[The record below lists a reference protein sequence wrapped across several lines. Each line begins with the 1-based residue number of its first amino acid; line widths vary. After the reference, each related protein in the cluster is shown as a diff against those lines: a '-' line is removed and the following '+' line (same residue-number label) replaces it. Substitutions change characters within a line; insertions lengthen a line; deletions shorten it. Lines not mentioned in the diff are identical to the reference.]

1 MDFSR
6 LDDTKFPNLE
16 TASPYALKNTFD
28 YTRWVP
34 NTKVHLVNVLWNGDY
49 SNVVKFENDSARDK
63 WFDNIKDSYELTL
76 TSNARIVPDGTIK
89 LPLPYDVAARYN
101 YLYVD
106 IPLATSR
113 EMLIQNE
120 SEQGVRRWF
129 FFVGDVSYSAPNTTI
144 VSLYLDVWSTFINDS
159 RLTYMMLERGH
170 APVSATDT
178 DTYLSN
184 PIENNRYLLAPDV
197 NYDDS
202 DVVRDSKFVPFGSGK
217 KYVCI
222 ASTVGYQQI
231 QRNEMGEVGS
241 GDSYGAPTYSNTS
254 DWYGYQ
260 LQVNGYGFGNGKDY
274 STISAPVNM
283 YNRPDAMMPTGL
295 DVYAIPA
302 DDWNF
307 LTEVKEKSPAFLR
320 TIQAFFIVDEN
331 MITLKTKLS
340 FLGHTIYYCTGAEQE
355 LDGYNLEKGMFGFDK
370 EMQRFAKLYT
380 YPYSRIEVSDN
391 TGNVAEVRIENT
403 GKIGMKMLTSVAFPI
418 LDYRV
423 FLTGVNGIGS
433 QTYSWRNLNNDELS
447 KIMPNG
453 DWNKYLFEF
462 DIPTF
467 AIYMDAETAW
477 YLDSYGTSVS
487 QARKNALTVY
497 HNTVRSANL
506 GYTNNTAS
514 TNNAHDNAVRQA
526 DTAQSNGLASND
538 TANTNAQNSASTANT
553 NAQNMASTTK
563 TNTNNMATCNYNN
576 VNLTIASNTAN
587 TNEANNAAS
596 SIIIWKNTQ
605 ARGDVNS
612 KNLVSLYTT
621 ETENQTSIATTSA
634 SGNAS
639 ISTGTM
645 SGAVSGAM
653 SGMGDPVTGGIG
665 AVAGAVMGGLTAS
678 ISADVANGNASI
690 TAQANEAVTKATVN
704 SNSNCCTRAIATSQN
719 VTESENTNRTNQ
731 TNHTNSCLAGQRDN
745 NYNTT
750 TANANNLYNTQS
762 GNATRTY
769 NTDSG
774 NASRT
779 KNTADANTNRTHSTS
794 VTNANNTQA
803 TDNTNTGRT
812 REIGILNA
820 KETLENAQATSQAN
834 LYDARRKAP
843 IQLTNVSGDG
853 AQMYYGMNGLQFKL
867 RTQSDS
873 AIAQTGAQFARF
885 GYTLNQIWD
894 VAASGLNLMH
904 NFTYW
909 KAADIWVD
917 VRNVASSEVSDT
929 IIDIFKRGVTVW
941 SDPNKIGKVGIYDN

>member
-1 MDFSR
+1 
-6 LDDTKFPNLE
+6 
-16 TASPYALKNTFD
+16 
-28 YTRWVP
+28 
-34 NTKVHLVNVLWNGDY
+34 
-49 SNVVKFENDSARDK
+49 
-63 WFDNIKDSYELTL
+63 
-76 TSNARIVPDGTIK
+76 
-89 LPLPYDVAARYN
+89 
-101 YLYVD
+101 
-106 IPLATSR
+106 
-113 EMLIQNE
+113 
-120 SEQGVRRWF
+120 
-129 FFVGDVSYSAPNTTI
+129 
-144 VSLYLDVWSTFINDS
+144 
-159 RLTYMMLERGH
+159 MMLERGH

-202 DVVRDSKFVPFGSGK
+202 DVVRDSKFVPFGNGK

-231 QRNEMGEVGS
+231 QNNEMGEVGS
-241 GDSYGAPTYSNTS
+241 SDSWGTPTYSDTA

-274 STISAPVNM
+274 TTISAPVNM
-283 YNRPDAMMPTGL
+283 YNRPNSMMPTGL

-302 DDWNF
+302 DDTTF
-307 LTEVKEKSPAFLR
+307 LSDVKDKSPAFLR
-320 TIQAFFIVDEN
+320 TIQAFFVVDES
-331 MITLKTKLS
+331 MITLKTKLT
-340 FLGHTIYYCTGAEQE
+340 FLGHTIYNCIGSEKE
-355 LDGYNLEKGMFGFDK
+355 LAGYNLEKGMFGFDT
-370 EMQRFAKLYT
+370 ELQRFTKLYT

-403 GKIGMKMLTSVAFPI
+403 GKIGMRMLTSVAFPI
-418 LDYRV
+418 LDFRV
-423 FLTGVNGIGS
+423 FLTGVNGVGS

-447 KIMPNG
+447 KVMPNG

-462 DIPTF
+462 DIPMF

-487 QARKNALTVY
+487 QARRNALTAY

-526 DTAQSNGLASND
+526 DTAQTNGLASND
-538 TANTNAQNSASTANT
+538 TANTNAQNSATTANT
-553 NAQNMASTTK
+553 NAQNSATTMHI
-563 TNTNNMATCNYNN
+563 NTDNMAQCNYDNI
-576 VNLTIASNTAN
+576 NLSITANTAN
-587 TNEANNAAS
+587 VAEANQNAWSVTTYSAERNQSDTS
-596 SIIIWKNTQ
+596 SRNT
-605 ARGDVNS
+605 
-612 KNLVSLYTT
+612 VSQVTAK
-621 ETENQTSIATTSA
+621 EENETSIATTDKSTI
-634 SGNAS
+634 GNAI
-639 ISTGTM
+639 ISATN
-645 SGAVSGAM
+645 GAMSGAM
-653 SGMGDPVTGGIG
+653 SGSMVPGVGTAIGAIAGGIMG
-665 AVAGAVMGGLTAS
+665 IATAGVSAATAS
-678 ISADVANGNASI
+678 SNAQTI
-690 TAQANEAVTKATVN
+690 AQANTVVMNATVQSN
-704 SNSNCCTRAIATSQN
+704 NDCLSNSVTEAQN
-719 VTESENTNRTNQ
+719 VTTAGNHNRSNQNDNTNT
-731 TNHTNSCLAGQRDN
+731 CLAGQRDN

-750 TANANNLYNTQS
+750 TTNAQNTHTTQS
-762 GNATRTY
+762 GNSNRTY

-774 NASRT
+774 NATRT
-779 KNTADANTNRTHSTS
+779 KNTADSNTNRTHETS
-794 VTNANNTQA
+794 VTNADNTQS

-820 KETLENAQATSQAN
+820 KETLENAQATARAN

-843 IQLTNVSGDG
+843 VQLTNVSGDG

-873 AIAQTGAQFARF
+873 AITQTATQFARF

-894 VAASGLNLMH
+894 VATSGLNLMQ

-917 VRNVASSEVSDT
+917 VRNVASSEISDT

-941 SDPNKIGKVGIYDN
+941 RNPDKIGKVGIYDN